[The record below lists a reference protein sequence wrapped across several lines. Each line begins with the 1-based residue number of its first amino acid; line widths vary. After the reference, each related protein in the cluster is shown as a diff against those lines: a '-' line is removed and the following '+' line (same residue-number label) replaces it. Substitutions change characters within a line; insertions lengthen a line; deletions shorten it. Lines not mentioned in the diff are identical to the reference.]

1 MTKADL
7 INLEFAER
15 NPPQESSAGQKH
27 KPASDISFPPTDE
40 NSGQQPH
47 KLVYIE
53 NTNRNTNAAAISRKY
68 NRNISELLMQKYA
81 IHDFRYL

>member
-53 NTNRNTNAAAISRKY
+53 NTNTNAAAATSKKY
-68 NRNISELLMQKYA
+68 NM
-81 IHDFRYL
+81 